1 MNSGLILTT
10 NYTFY
15 IIFTEDY
22 STKIDVKWLIIRLFH
37 NHMKGRNNLF
47 LALKQT
53 VS

>member
-15 IIFTEDY
+15 ITFTEDY

-47 LALKQT
+47 LVLKQT